1 MCTFCTRAVT
11 DLSKPTF
18 GENFPIAI
26 SKSKLGAKTLQ
37 VNVWTIDLSSK
48 EECLGSAQVSMA
60 DFKTSTTSVKWYN
73 VLSFHFMQAEPV
85 KKPALASATA
95 ASRHA
100 KQESEIS
107 TMTSSRQGTLKE
119 ESSDEST
126 IISSQTS
133 TLTRNIG
140 PEAMLG
146 HADPAGP
153 ATLAMEGGIL
163 VQVDNTDD
171 DEEADEDEEEVDFMI
186 NENTVQIFFR

>member
-26 SKSKLGAKTLQ
+26 SKNKLVTKTLQ

-85 KKPALASATA
+85 KKPAS
-95 ASRHA
+95 ASRHSRSSSLSRLPTLP
-100 KQESEIS
+100 KLTSPRIVETEIWK
-107 TMTSSRQGTLKE
+107 KE
-119 ESSDEST
+119 IYKKVKIFSIPPKILDE
-126 IISSQTS
+126 
-133 TLTRNIG
+133 NIY
-140 PEAMLG
+140 
-146 HADPAGP
+146 
-153 ATLAMEGGIL
+153 
-163 VQVDNTDD
+163 N
-171 DEEADEDEEEVDFMI
+171 FCCCC
-186 NENTVQIFFR
+186 R